1 MYKRLKSIPF
11 SAIDDFF
18 HDTTQQQLAFSAPVD
33 MMKTILQGIIKHM
46 DIRKLRGIIQN
57 ILQPAGIVINGSNPW
72 DIRINNQR
80 FFEKVLAEGS
90 LGLGESFM
98 HGWWDCD
105 SLDEFFCRLMPLRPE
120 EAVKCNL
127 RLRFNILKAV
137 ICNQASRS
145 RAFTV
150 GMKHYDLGNE
160 LFRRFLDKRM
170 VYSCGYWKNAHT
182 LDEAQEEK
190 LELTCQKLGLQ
201 PGDRVL
207 DIGCGWGSFAR
218 YAAERYG
225 VNVVGITVSRE
236 QAVLAQKFCSGLPVK
251 IMLQD
256 YRELNG
262 QYDHIVSIGMF
273 EHVCYKN
280 YRKFMEIVHKCLKDD
295 GLFLLHSIG
304 NNQSKVT
311 VDHWFGKYIFPNS
324 MIPSMKQISESI
336 EKLFIIE
343 DWHNFGPY
351 YDPTLM
357 SWFDN
362 FNRNWDALSK
372 LYDDLFYRMWK
383 YYLLSCAGTFRARG
397 LQVWQLVF
405 SKHGI
410 PGGYTP
416 VR

>member
-1 MYKRLKSIPF
+1 
-11 SAIDDFF
+11 
-18 HDTTQQQLAFSAPVD
+18 
-33 MMKTILQGIIKHM
+33 MMKEIRQGFTRHM
-46 DIRKLRGIIQN
+46 DIRKLRGIIQKT
-57 ILQPAGIVINGSNPW
+57 LEPAGIAIDGPNPW
-72 DIRINNQR
+72 DIRINNEQ
-80 FFEKVLAEGS
+80 FFKRVLCEGS

-98 HGWWDCD
+98 QGWWDCD
-105 SLDEFFCRLMPLRPE
+105 CLDEFFCRLMPLRPE
-120 EAVKCNL
+120 ETVKGNL
-127 RLRFNILKAV
+127 LLQFNILKAV
-137 ICNQASRS
+137 VWNQASRS

-150 GMKHYDLGNE
+150 GEKHYDLGNE
-160 LFRRFLDKRM
+160 LFKRFLDKRM
-170 VYSCGYWKNAHT
+170 VYSCGYWNHAGN
-182 LDEAQEEK
+182 LDEAQEAK
-190 LELTCQKLGLQ
+190 LELICQKLGLL
-201 PGDRVL
+201 PGEKVL
-207 DIGCGWGSFAR
+207 DIGCGWGSFGV

-236 QAVLAQKFCSGLPVK
+236 QADLAKEFCAGLPVEIRLK
-251 IMLQD
+251 D
-256 YRELNG
+256 YREVNE

-280 YRKFMEIVHKCLKDD
+280 YRKFMEIVHTCLKDD
-295 GLFLLHSIG
+295 GLFLLQTIG
-304 NNQSKVT
+304 NNYSKVT
-311 VDHWFGKYIFPNS
+311 VDSWFGKYIFPNS

-343 DWHNFGPY
+343 DWHNFGHY

-362 FNRNWDALSK
+362 FNRNWNELRG

-397 LQVWQLVF
+397 LQVWQIVL
-405 SKHGI
+405 SKHGV